1 MLKFNQKT
9 SKIRH
14 SKGKPKIGNFTNFL
28 KNFQVFFQF
37 FLKIFKRATKFAI
50 KVSLTPNIG
59 KDMAIL

>member
-28 KNFQVFFQF
+28 KNFQVFFIF
-37 FLKIFKRATKFAI
+37 FYRSLKE
-50 KVSLTPNIG
+50 LQNLP
-59 KDMAIL
+59 